1 MASEGE
7 RSQLFSQLSLARGR
21 LGSTQR
27 ELCGVR
33 ERLVLSREELAAVEG
48 ELAACR
54 AQLEEA
60 RAMNAWEMGSN
71 ETLMVRR
78 RDGMEGEGRQG
89 GR

>member
-1 MASEGE
+1 M
-7 RSQLFSQLSLARGR
+7 
-21 LGSTQR
+21 GSTQR

-78 RDGMEGEGRQG
+78 REGWNGRGGETGREVRGWTGKG
-89 GR
+89 GRKEW